1 MWSLAIFV
9 CRGLPRSFWENPGS
23 RCPVW
28 IDVPQ
33 VNQWCSLAGIAV
45 INAIDTA
52 EYDGDVAARASGDA
66 DTLYEGLPNQE
77 KP

>member
-1 MWSLAIFV
+1 M
-9 CRGLPRSFWENPGS
+9 
-23 RCPVW
+23 W

-33 VNQWCSLAGIAV
+33 ANQWCSLAGIAV

-52 EYDGDVAARASGDA
+52 EYDGDVAARVSGDA